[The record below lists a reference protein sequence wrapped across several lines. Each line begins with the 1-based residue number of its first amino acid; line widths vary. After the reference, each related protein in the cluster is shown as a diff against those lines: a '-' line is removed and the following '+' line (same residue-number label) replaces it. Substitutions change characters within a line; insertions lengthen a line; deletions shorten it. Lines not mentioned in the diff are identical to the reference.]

1 MTVSLKHGDVV
12 DRYLEVLPGAGT
24 LADTFLDEVQRS
36 IEGQKLAV
44 SLARDSAVAG
54 LFGGKRGVNR
64 PVLLATPTAPSLLD
78 FSLYI
83 FSVPSGVNLTVGWYL
98 TEEGRGNKNFAKN
111 LGGVAGV
118 IGAAAAVHDSIRNLS
133 IFDMADLQG
142 IMVSIHQFS
151 VMETIF
157 AIATKVRFDHSRIA
171 RQSSGFFNI
180 G

>member
-1 MTVSLKHGDVV
+1 MAVALKHGDVV

-24 LADTFLDEVQRS
+24 LADSFLDLVEGS
-36 IEGQKLAV
+36 I
-44 SLARDSAVAG
+44 SAQNLPVNLSRESATAG
-54 LFGGKRGVNR
+54 LFGGTRGVKR
-64 PVLLATPTAPSLLD
+64 PVLLAEPTASSLAD

-98 TEEGRGNKNFAKN
+98 TEAGRGNKNLAKS
-111 LGGVAGV
+111 LGGVASV
-118 IGAAAAVHDSIRNLS
+118 IGAAAAVQDSIRNLS

-157 AIATKVRFDHSRIA
+157 AVATRVKFDHSRIA
-171 RQSSGFFNI
+171 SQSRGFFNI